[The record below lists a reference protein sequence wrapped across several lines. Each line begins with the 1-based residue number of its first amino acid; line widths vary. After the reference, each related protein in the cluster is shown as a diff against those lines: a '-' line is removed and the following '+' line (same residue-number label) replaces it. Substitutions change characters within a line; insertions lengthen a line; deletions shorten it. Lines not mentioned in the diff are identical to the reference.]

1 MKTNVLAFVLGLIT
15 ISTFAQKNELKIAEK
30 AIKSSDYT
38 NAVTAVL
45 EAESLFANMDNK
57 TKAKF
62 YFLKAQAFYG
72 KKEFQ
77 IATDTFEEL
86 FNFENAIGKK
96 KYSDQASEIKSKM
109 VQMSRRVISWPIFI

>member
-72 KKEFQ
+72 KKEF
-77 IATDTFEEL
+77 FL
-86 FNFENAIGKK
+86 
-96 KYSDQASEIKSKM
+96 
-109 VQMSRRVISWPIFI
+109 